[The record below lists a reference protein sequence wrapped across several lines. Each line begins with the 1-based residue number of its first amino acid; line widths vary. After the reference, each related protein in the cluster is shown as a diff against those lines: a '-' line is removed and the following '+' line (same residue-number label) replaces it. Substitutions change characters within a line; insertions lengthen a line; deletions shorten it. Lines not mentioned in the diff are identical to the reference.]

1 MKGPCAGC
9 TMRSTPNRTP
19 IYAPGMLPPHEY
31 DQPKPMA
38 VCQNATS
45 DNYARRCRNVRACED
60 RQSSVYRFQR
70 ERVEPQR
77 LP

>member
-1 MKGPCAGC
+1 MSGSPCGGC
-9 TMRSTPNRTP
+9 TMRSVPSAGY
-19 IYAPGMLPPHEY
+19 IYHPMYTGPVITIAPS
-31 DQPKPMA
+31 A
-38 VCQNATS
+38 ACQNAAS
-45 DNYARRCRNVRACED
+45 ANYARRCRNVRSCED

>member
-1 MKGPCAGC
+1 
-9 TMRSTPNRTP
+9 MRSTPAGY
-19 IYAPGMLPPHEY
+19 IYAPGY
-31 DQPKPMA
+31 DGPAA
-38 VCQNATS
+38 VGNPSAACQNAKS
-45 DNYARRCRNVRACED
+45 DNYGRRCRNVRACED